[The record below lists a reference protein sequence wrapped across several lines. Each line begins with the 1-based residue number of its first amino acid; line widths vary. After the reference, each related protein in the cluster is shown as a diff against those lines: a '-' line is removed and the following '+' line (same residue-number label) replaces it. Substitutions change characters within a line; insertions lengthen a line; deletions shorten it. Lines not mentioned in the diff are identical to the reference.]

1 MVGDTIAEESID
13 TEKYVT
19 EAVIDVAFAEEQMM
33 KILLQLIK
41 YSCY

>member
-19 EAVIDVAFAEEQMM
+19 EAVIDVAFAEEANDEDSTTVN
-33 KILLQLIK
+33 KV
-41 YSCY
+41 